1 LTNNVTTLLVQLNS
15 QGGYKN
21 NTLDDQYAFLFHQTS
36 SFVST
41 RRDQL
46 NMATQTHDIERELS
60 RDEKS
65 GTMHAEHMGGLSEND
80 ADFVNNF
87 PEDRKK
93 AVVRKVDV
101 S

>member
-1 LTNNVTTLLVQLNS
+1 
-15 QGGYKN
+15 
-21 NTLDDQYAFLFHQTS
+21 
-36 SFVST
+36 
-41 RRDQL
+41 
-46 NMATQTHDIERELS
+46 MATQTPDIERELS

-101 S
+101 SCPMATDSSDAILTWTDATHPYACTFVSDRILGQDKHW